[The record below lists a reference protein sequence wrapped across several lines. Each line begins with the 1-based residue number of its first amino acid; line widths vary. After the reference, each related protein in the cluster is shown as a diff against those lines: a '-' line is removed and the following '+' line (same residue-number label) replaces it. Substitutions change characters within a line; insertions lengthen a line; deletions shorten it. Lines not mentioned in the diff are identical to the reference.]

1 MTAVTESIEYIDDA
15 VNGIECIGDGKF
27 TVTEERLRELL
38 ENEVI
43 KNLYDFLCGPA
54 VIDMTDDGCG
64 CFFLVF
70 QNGRPSHWVGDS
82 GVEKD
87 MEEMIEFITDELTGE
102 FKIILIEDR
111 KIHHSP

>member
-43 KNLYDFLCGPA
+43 KNLYDMNVDTPGSCMFGIESLYPGYGDEPEVVA
-54 VIDMTDDGCG
+54 DTMVSIIIDTS
-64 CFFLVF
+64 
-70 QNGRPSHWVGDS
+70 N
-82 GVEKD
+82 
-87 MEEMIEFITDELTGE
+87 
-102 FKIILIEDR
+102 
-111 KIHHSP
+111 